1 MLIGKHDTNRRV
13 FIIAEVGNNH
23 EGDFGRAREMVAAA
37 AQAGAD
43 AVKFQTFRAEHYVG
57 VSNPNRLAML
67 KRFELSFGQFAQLQA
82 EADRHGVVFLSTPFD
97 LESARFLDGLVPAFK
112 IASGDNTFTPL
123 LELVAGFAKPVLL
136 SCGMLCP
143 EGVRQA
149 ANVLDAAWQRLGVAP
164 GLAAL
169 HCVTSYPVPEDDA
182 NLSAIGP
189 LAHAIGAVP
198 GYSDHTLGI
207 EAAVLSVAAG
217 ARIVEKHFT
226 LDKNYS
232 EFRDHQLSADP
243 GDLAAMV
250 QRIRQAERLLGTG
263 VKRLAA
269 CEEAVEPM
277 VRRSVVLARN
287 MRMGEVLTAADI
299 TWVRPG
305 GGLVP
310 GEEKPLLGRRM
321 TRDVAAFEMLQLDMV
336 RA

>member
-1 MLIGKHDTNRRV
+1 MLIGNHDIAKRV

-23 EGDFGRAREMVAAA
+23 EGDFGRAQEMVAAA
-37 AQAGAD
+37 SEAGVD

-57 VSNPNRLAML
+57 LSNRARFEML
-67 KRFELSFGQFAQLQA
+67 KRFELSFDQFAQLKGT
-82 EADRHGVVFLSTPFD
+82 ADRHGCVFLSTPFD

-143 EGVRQA
+143 DGIRQT
-149 ANVLDAAWQRLGVAP
+149 ANVLNSVWQRLGVAP

-169 HCVTSYPVPEDDA
+169 HCVTSYPVPEEEA
-182 NLSAIGP
+182 NLSALGP
-189 LAHAIGAVP
+189 MAEAIGAVP

-226 LDKNYS
+226 LDKNLS
-232 EFRDHQLSADP
+232 DFRDHQLSADP

-263 VKRLAA
+263 AKRLMA
-269 CEEAVEPM
+269 CEGAVEPL
-277 VRRSVVLARN
+277 VRRSVALARDLCAGTVLALN
-287 MRMGEVLTAADI
+287 DLTWI
-299 TWVRPG
+299 RPG
-305 GGLVP
+305 GGFPP
-310 GEEKPLLGRRM
+310 GAEAELLGCKL
-321 TRDVAAFEMLQLDMV
+321 TRDAAAFEVLMPEMLEI
-336 RA
+336 